1 MKLKTAFVITL
12 LAFVFLLITSGS
24 ASANPFSTQTN
35 ADQAPAGVCALPP
48 GTPPN
53 PTKLQSPADG
63 TTTSS
68 AHVTLLWRN
77 NNCANKYRV
86 SVWFGNTLVSRVFV
100 NNAHQYQ
107 ISLSWQKTYTW
118 NVRAYNDA
126 GFSTSVVNSFT
137 TPKAPPPPPPPPT
150 PTPGNGGGGGG
161 GGGGVGPPVPG
172 TPPNFIS
179 GYRGSDVYLTNG
191 PTGLYYSDCNDKW
204 VGFLRGSTMYIAA
217 MWFYPN
223 ETVKYKRDLVA
234 FPVVTQETGTV
245 FANGSGWLEIHTN
258 TSSWPYGHYHVYF
271 TGTQSHVS
279 YCGHFNVSAPP

>member
-35 ADQAPAGVCALPP
+35 ADQAPAGVRALPP

-126 GFSTSVVNSFT
+126 GFSTSVVNQLHY
-137 TPKAPPPPPPPPT
+137 AQ
-150 PTPGNGGGGGG
+150 
-161 GGGGVGPPVPG
+161 G
-172 TPPNFIS
+172 TPASP
-179 GYRGSDVYLTNG
+179 
-191 PTGLYYSDCNDKW
+191 
-204 VGFLRGSTMYIAA
+204 A
-217 MWFYPN
+217 
-223 ETVKYKRDLVA
+223 
-234 FPVVTQETGTV
+234 
-245 FANGSGWLEIHTN
+245 
-258 TSSWPYGHYHVYF
+258 SSNSNPG
-271 TGTQSHVS
+271 
-279 YCGHFNVSAPP
+279 